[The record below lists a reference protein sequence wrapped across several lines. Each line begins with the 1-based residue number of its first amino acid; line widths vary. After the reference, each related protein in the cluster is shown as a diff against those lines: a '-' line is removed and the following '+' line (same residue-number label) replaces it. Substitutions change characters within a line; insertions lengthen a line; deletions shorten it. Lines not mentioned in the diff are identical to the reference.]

1 MPPLDLTALLPRIV
15 ALAEQ
20 AGAAVMAFYQQTDP
34 GVTYKEDDS
43 PLTQADL
50 ASHQLLVMGLQALV
64 PELPVLSEESQT
76 VPPEQRRAWP
86 RYWLVDPLDGT
97 KEFIKRRDEFTVN
110 IALIDG
116 DAPVLGVVSA
126 PALKVLYFAARGGG
140 AWKRPAG
147 RPPEPIRAG
156 DYRVGGLKMVVS
168 RLHGGGETDELVGK
182 LKPVE
187 CVSIG
192 SSLKLCL
199 VAEGRA
205 HLYPRLGPTME
216 WDIAAAQCVVEEAG
230 GMVTDLS
237 GQRLRY
243 NKVSLEN
250 PHFIVCGHPPFPWQS
265 YL

>member
-20 AGAAVMAFYQQTDP
+20 AGAAIMAFYQQTDP

-230 GMVTDLS
+230 GTVTDLS

-243 NKVSLEN
+243 NKPSLEN
-250 PHFIVCGHPPFPWQS
+250 PSFIVCGAPPFPWKS
-265 YL
+265 AV

>member
-1 MPPLDLTALLPRIV
+1 LASLDLKALLPRIV

-20 AGAAVMAFYQQTDP
+20 AGAAIMAFYEQTDP

-50 ASHQLLVMGLQALV
+50 ASHRLLVMGLQALR
-64 PELPVLSEESQT
+64 PELPVLSEESQAIAY
-76 VPPEQRRAWP
+76 EQRRSWP

-97 KEFIKRRDEFTVN
+97 KEFIKRRDEFTIN

-116 DAPVLGVVSA
+116 YEPVLGVVAA
-126 PALKVLYFAARGGG
+126 PALKVLYAAARGGG
-140 AWKRPAG
+140 AWKQQPGGPA
-147 RPPEPIRAG
+147 EPIRVG
-156 DYRVGGLKMVVS
+156 DYRASGLKMAVS
-168 RLHGGGETDELVGK
+168 RLHGSGETDELVAK
-182 LKPVE
+182 LKPFE

-230 GMVTDLS
+230 GTVTDLE
-237 GQRLRY
+237 GRRLCY
-243 NKVSLEN
+243 NKFSLEN
-250 PHFIVCGHPPFPWQS
+250 PHFIVCGAPPFPWKN